1 MLLQWHR
8 PRLRGGSPF
17 TPVDDGFG
25 GVKSSCGQL
34 LELYPAS
41 RRALL
46 ELSDADV
53 PVAIAS
59 RTHRAAW
66 ARQWLEMLRL
76 EPGGRTA
83 ADVIGSSPVVI
94 QDGPKPLHLK
104 EIQRRT
110 VRRLPRRRLL
120 ARPSSPPLPL
130 LSLSHARTHT
140 PLLPMPAL
148 SLSLGTSNP
157 PSDRSASEQPS
168 ARGRGCRSAR
178 CSSSTTTSPT
188 CVLPRATASPASTA
202 SRPIGG
208 VSGELARVSPYRPSH
223 AMPPRRQPPP
233 QPCAIVLL
241 HHRQVRAH
249 R

>member
-17 TPVDDGFG
+17 TPVDDGLG
-25 GVKSSCGQL
+25 GIKSSCGQL

-59 RTHRAAW
+59 RTHRGAW

-83 ADVIGSSPVVI
+83 ADVIGSSPIVI

-110 VRRLPRRRLL
+110 VCRLPRRPLP
-120 ARPSSPPLPL
+120 ARPSSHRL
-130 LSLSHARTHT
+130 LSLS
-140 PLLPMPAL
+140 L
-148 SLSLGTSNP
+148 SLSG
-157 PSDRSASEQPS
+157 Q
-168 ARGRGCRSAR
+168 
-178 CSSSTTTSPT
+178 
-188 CVLPRATASPASTA
+188 
-202 SRPIGG
+202 
-208 VSGELARVSPYRPSH
+208 
-223 AMPPRRQPPP
+223 
-233 QPCAIVLL
+233 
-241 HHRQVRAH
+241 
-249 R
+249 